1 MTETVQCRVCGC
13 PAPLGTAECPD
24 CGAPLPQELPKE
36 TPPPLSETAEDA
48 LPEAGR
54 NKKEKHPAR
63 HPLLRRVAVFLAL
76 CLVAELALFALP
88 QKQPPPGVVLTA
100 GGFVT
105 PDGVW
110 DYEADGF
117 FFTTATSDGRYV
129 ILRQVGEEAL
139 SKVKSLRGVLSSSSM
154 SYTYVPEGDYYLFDG
169 RTLERTEWD
178 MATLT
183 DNGTVF
189 YTVADETGTTLS
201 RRELTTGKASEI
213 QRVEGEADLADLRPS
228 ADGTAVA
235 YRWETDG
242 EEAEPY
248 LLWRRGDKAP
258 TALDGQGTLMGVG
271 NGGRTCLF
279 WNGETLYGWDG
290 SAHYGTLGDG
300 ENSGYYLWRDGESV
314 YLSGWMPMWCNNAL
328 TELLL
333 REEREDSS
341 GDWYYYDMNAMTAP
355 VRLDASN
362 ETYLI
367 PAVRNGNLW
376 WSGYGS
382 ETLKGRFYVGQTS
395 GGSAVYYLTRRGT
408 LLPVTEGLEGGFLL
422 DEAGQNAVYLKD
434 GDLYRAAVLPDETVE
449 TVQFTQ
455 TVGSLTS
462 SSLDAGSVDAFAAN
476 GDLTHIYY
484 VAQSPEG
491 YRGGK
496 VLYHWHDGA
505 SHALDFEYGL
515 TYNAYQNAIEVTPE
529 GGCYVQ
535 NSGNVYYTEKD
546 APPTLILE
554 DAGMGTQPQLVGPDR
569 WPLVTGTTW
578 EGGAS
583 KQLYWR
589 LDGDK
594 EPIGLTEWAP
604 KEGKI

>member
-13 PAPLGTAECPD
+13 LAPLGTAECPD
-24 CGAPLPQELPKE
+24 CGAPLPRELPKE
-36 TPPPLSETAEDA
+36 ETPLPPSEAEDA
-48 LPEAGR
+48 QPEAGR

-63 HPLLRRVAVFLAL
+63 HPLLRRVACFVAV
-76 CLVAELALFALP
+76 CLGLELALFALP

-129 ILRQVGEEAL
+129 ILQQVGEEAL
-139 SKVKSLRGVLSSSSM
+139 SKVKPIRSVLSSSSVNL
-154 SYTYVPEGDYYLFDG
+154 SYTYAPDGDYYLFDG
-169 RTLERTEWD
+169 RTLERTDWD
-178 MATLT
+178 TVTLT
-183 DNGTVF
+183 DSGAVF
-189 YTVADETGTTLS
+189 YTVQDDTGTALFH
-201 RRELTTGKASEI
+201 RDLPTGKVREI
-213 QRVEGEADLADLRPS
+213 DRVEGEVDLTDLRPS
-228 ADGTAVA
+228 ADGTAAA
-235 YRWETDG
+235 YRWESSGQT
-242 EEAEPY
+242 PY
-248 LLWRRGDKAP
+248 SLWRVGDKEP
-258 TALDGQGTLMGVG
+258 VELDGQGTLVGVG
-271 NGGRTCLF
+271 NGGQTCLF
-279 WNGETLYGWDG
+279 WEGNTNGTDDTLYRGYD
-290 SAHYGTLGDG
+290 
-300 ENSGYYLWRDGESV
+300 NSYYLWRDGESV
-314 YLSGWMPMWCNNAL
+314 DLSGWMPMWCNNAL

-333 REEREDSS
+333 RKEREDSS
-341 GDWYYYDMNAMTAP
+341 GDWYYYDVKAMTAP

-395 GGSAVYYLTRRGT
+395 GGSAVYYLTRRGE
-408 LLPVTEGLEGGFLL
+408 LLPVTEGLGGDFLL
-422 DEAGQNAVYLKD
+422 DEVGQSAVYLKD

-449 TVQFTQ
+449 TGQLTQ

-462 SSLDAGSVDAFAAN
+462 SDLDAGSVDAFAAN
-476 GDLTHIYY
+476 GNLTHIYY

-496 VLYHWHDGA
+496 VLYHWHDGE
-505 SHALDFEYGL
+505 SHALDFQYGL
-515 TYNAYQNAIEVTPE
+515 TYNAYQGAIEVTPE
-529 GGCYVQ
+529 GGCYFQ
-535 NSGNVYYTEKD
+535 NSGDVYYTAQD
-546 APPTLILE
+546 APPTLVLE
-554 DAGMGTQPQLVGPDR
+554 DAGIGAQPQLVGPDQ
-569 WPLVTGTTW
+569 WPLVTGATW
-578 EGGAS
+578 EGGES

-589 LDGDK
+589 LDGEK
-594 EPIGLTEWAP
+594 EPVGLTAWTP

>member
-13 PAPLGTAECPD
+13 LAPLGTAECPD
-24 CGAPLPQELPKE
+24 CGAPLPRELPKE
-36 TPPPLSETAEDA
+36 ETPLLSSKAEDA
-48 LPEAGR
+48 QPEAGR

-63 HPLLRRVAVFLAL
+63 HPLLRRVACFVAV
-76 CLVAELALFALP
+76 CLGLELALFALP

-100 GGFVT
+100 GGFVS

-129 ILRQVGEEAL
+129 ILQQVGEEAL
-139 SKVKSLRGVLSSSSM
+139 SKVKPIRSVLSSSSVNL
-154 SYTYVPEGDYYLFDG
+154 SYTYAPDGDYYLFDG
-169 RTLERTEWD
+169 RTLERTDWD
-178 MATLT
+178 TVTLT
-183 DNGTVF
+183 DSGAVF
-189 YTVADETGTTLS
+189 YTVQDDTGTALFH
-201 RRELTTGKASEI
+201 RDLPTGKVREI
-213 QRVEGEADLADLRPS
+213 DRVEGEADLADLRPS

-235 YRWETDG
+235 YRWESSGQT
-242 EEAEPY
+242 PY
-248 LLWRRGDKAP
+248 SLWRVGDKTP
-258 TALDGQGTLMGVG
+258 VELDGQGTLVGVG
-271 NGGRTCLF
+271 NGGQTCLF
-279 WNGETLYGWDG
+279 WEGNTNGTDDTLYRGYD
-290 SAHYGTLGDG
+290 
-300 ENSGYYLWRDGESV
+300 NSYYLWRDGESV
-314 YLSGWMPMWCNNAL
+314 DLSGWMPMWCNNAL

-333 REEREDSS
+333 RKEREDSS
-341 GDWYYYDMNAMTAP
+341 GDWYYYDVKAMTAP

-395 GGSAVYYLTRRGT
+395 GGSAVYYLTRRGE
-408 LLPVTEGLEGGFLL
+408 LLPVTEGLGGDFLL
-422 DEAGQNAVYLKD
+422 DEVGQSAVYLKD

-449 TVQFTQ
+449 TGQLTQ

-462 SSLDAGSVDAFAAN
+462 SDLDAGSVDAFAAN
-476 GDLTHIYY
+476 GNLTHIYY

-496 VLYHWHDGA
+496 VLYHWHDGE
-505 SHALDFEYGL
+505 SHALDFQYGL
-515 TYNAYQNAIEVTPE
+515 TYNAYQGAIEVTPE
-529 GGCYVQ
+529 GGCYFQ
-535 NSGNVYYTEKD
+535 NSGDVYYTAQD
-546 APPTLILE
+546 APPTLVLE
-554 DAGMGTQPQLVGPDR
+554 DAGIGTQPQLVGPDQ
-569 WPLVTGTTW
+569 WPLVTGATW
-578 EGGAS
+578 EGGES

-589 LDGDK
+589 LDGEK
-594 EPIGLTEWAP
+594 EPVGLTAWTP

>member
-24 CGAPLPQELPKE
+24 CGAPLPQELPRE
-36 TPPPLSETAEDA
+36 PEPLAAPAAEDA
-48 LPEAGR
+48 APSQEKKGPSPKRRWARWAAG
-54 NKKEKHPAR
+54 
-63 HPLLRRVAVFLAL
+63 FLAV
-76 CLVAELALFALP
+76 CLAAELAVLAIP
-88 QKQPPPGVVLTA
+88 PKKTPPGVVLTA
-100 GGFVT
+100 GGFVA

-139 SKVKSLRGVLSSSSM
+139 SKVESLRGVLSSSSM

-169 RTLERTEWD
+169 RTLEQTDWD
-178 MATLT
+178 TATLT

-201 RRELTTGKASEI
+201 RRDLTTGKVSEI
-213 QRVEGEADLADLRPS
+213 QRVEGEADLADLRTS
-228 ADGTAVA
+228 ADGTAAA
-235 YRWETDG
+235 YRWETAG
-242 EEAEPY
+242 QTPY
-248 LLWRRGDKAP
+248 SLWRVGDKAP
-258 TALDGQGTLMGVG
+258 AALDGQGTLMGVG

-279 WNGETLYGWDG
+279 WAAGSGETLYGWDG

-300 ENSGYYLWRDGESV
+300 ENSGYYLWRDGETVDLSSRV
-314 YLSGWMPMWCNNAL
+314 PIWCSNDFTEFLQMDYL
-328 TELLL
+328 
-333 REEREDSS
+333 
-341 GDWYYYDMNAMTAP
+341 GDWYYLDVDGMDEAAKLDVPDGAFLSSMGLYHDYHWDTLTGHFYLSYDDGAN
-355 VRLDASN
+355 R
-362 ETYLI
+362 
-367 PAVRNGNLW
+367 
-376 WSGYGS
+376 
-382 ETLKGRFYVGQTS
+382 
-395 GGSAVYYLTRRGT
+395 VYYLTRRGA
-408 LLPVTEGLEGGFLL
+408 LLPVTEGLGGDFLL
-422 DEAGQNAVYLKD
+422 DEAGQSAVYLKD
-434 GDLYRAAVLPDETVE
+434 GDLYRAAVLPDDTVE
-449 TVQFTQ
+449 TGQLTQ

-462 SSLDAGSVDAFAAN
+462 SDLDAGSVDAFAAN

-484 VAQSPEG
+484 IAQSPEG

-496 VLYHWHDGA
+496 VLYHWHDGE

-515 TYNAYQNAIEVTPE
+515 SYNAYQNAIEVTPE

-569 WPLVTGTTW
+569 WPLVTGATW
-578 EGGAS
+578 EGGES

-594 EPIGLTEWAP
+594 EPIGLTQWVP
-604 KEGKI
+604 KEGKV